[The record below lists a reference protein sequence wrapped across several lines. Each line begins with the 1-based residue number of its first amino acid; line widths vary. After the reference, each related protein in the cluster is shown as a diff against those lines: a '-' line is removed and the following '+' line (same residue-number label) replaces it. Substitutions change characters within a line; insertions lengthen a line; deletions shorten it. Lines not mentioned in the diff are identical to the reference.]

1 MLYILRI
8 QEWSWSINIACD
20 FFVKRAELHI
30 SDRGERGKWEWL
42 KNNRQKIMNIKFLK
56 LGFQENLFN
65 RITLKK
71 NREKKYQPLI
81 IFLLLS
87 CHFF

>member
-1 MLYILRI
+1 MEKSRKENKCYIYFVFRVVMD
-8 QEWSWSINIACD
+8 SWSINIACD

-30 SDRGERGKWEWL
+30 SDRGERGKCEWL

-65 RITLKK
+65 QITLKK
-71 NREKKYQPLI
+71 NRKKNINY
-81 IFLLLS
+81 
-87 CHFF
+87 